1 MAQETPPSEDK
12 VYRLMTGNVD
22 AVSAIDEVIAKA
34 TKSLCIFD
42 HSLKER
48 GFNSPERFE
57 VLREFMRRDRANEI
71 QIALHETDGLERD
84 CPRLIML
91 LRQFPSAVK
100 IHRTSGQ
107 GQQADDPFVIADR
120 AHFWHKLHFEHSR
133 SVLSLNSPGD
143 AKPLLDRFDEIWE
156 CSEPAVSATVAGL

>member
-1 MAQETPPSEDK
+1 MAQETAPSEDK
-12 VYRLMTGNVD
+12 VYRLITGNVD
-22 AVSAIDEVIAKA
+22 AVGAIDEVIAKA
-34 TKSLCIFD
+34 TKSLRIFD
-42 HSLKER
+42 HSLKDR

-71 QIALHETDGLERD
+71 QIVLHQTDGLERD
-84 CPRLIML
+84 CPRVIML

-107 GQQADDPFVIADR
+107 AQQAGDPFIIADR
-120 AHFWHKLHFEHSR
+120 AHFWHRLYFEHPR

-156 CSEPAVSATVAGL
+156 CSEPAVSATTTGL